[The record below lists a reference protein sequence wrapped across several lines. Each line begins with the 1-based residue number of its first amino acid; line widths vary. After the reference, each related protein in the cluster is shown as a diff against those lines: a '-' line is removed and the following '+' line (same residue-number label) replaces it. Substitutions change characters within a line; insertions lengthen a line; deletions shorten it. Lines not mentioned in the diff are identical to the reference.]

1 MSISRTTSPLPEADP
16 PPQPAGLLRRLA
28 AVVYDSLILF
38 ALIFIATF
46 LLMQI
51 LGGEIAASD
60 RWILQVSALLVAYL
74 YFGWFWTHGGQTVG
88 MRAWRFRVVDN
99 RYDALGWRLATLRFL
114 FAMVSWLAL
123 GLGFLWAA
131 WDPERRA
138 WHDRWSQS
146 RLVRTRSHSDR

>member
-1 MSISRTTSPLPEADP
+1 M
-16 PPQPAGLLRRLA
+16 
-28 AVVYDSLILF
+28 VYDSLILF